1 MKMFAS
7 LLFCGS
13 LLSPAA
19 FAKHHEK
26 MPEPTKEERMKMADA
41 HTKMAECLKSDKTM
55 KDCHKEMMDSCKE
68 ATGGKCPMMGGHGPM
83 GKMMGK
89 GKMAAPPAEGG
100 DEH

>member
-1 MKMFAS
+1 MKMFAA

-26 MPEPTKEERMKMADA
+26 MPEPTKEQRMKMAEA
-41 HTKMAECLKSDKTM
+41 HTKMAECLKSEKTM
-55 KDCHKEMMDSCKE
+55 KDCHTEMMTSCKE
-68 ATGGKCPMMGGHGPM
+68 ANGGKCPMMGGGM

-89 GKMAAPPAEGG
+89 GKMAEPPSEEGEG
-100 DEH
+100 H